1 MPAWCILGD
10 VSRTAFA
17 IDADPALI
25 RRFRDGEL
33 AAFEQVYRTWSQ
45 PVYTLALRITG
56 SPDRARD
63 VLQDCMLKAHQNA
76 SQFKG
81 DAPFWGWL
89 RRIAVNE
96 ALMQVRRL
104 RRHGDAPIEPARL
117 QHDGAEPW
125 RHADSRVLE
134 QALMQLPAITRAV
147 LWLYHVEGYT
157 HPEIADQF
165 GKSAS
170 FSKSQ
175 LARGTQRLREL
186 LATSQEVASCLPR
199 TTPA

>member
-1 MPAWCILGD
+1 M
-10 VSRTAFA
+10 SQSSFA

-33 AAFEQVYRTWSQ
+33 DAFEQIYRTWSQ

-56 SPDRARD
+56 APDRARD

-76 SQFKG
+76 AQFKG

-89 RRIAVNE
+89 RQIAVNE
-96 ALMQVRRL
+96 ALMQL
-104 RRHGDAPIEPARL
+104 RRVRQHRNESIEEARFA
-117 QHDGAEPW
+117 HDGAEPW
-125 RHADSRVLE
+125 RHADSRALE
-134 QALMQLPAITRAV
+134 QALMRLPDTTRAV

-157 HPEIADQF
+157 HPEIAEQF

-186 LATSQEVASCLPR
+186 LQQPQEVASCLPR